1 MDSRLLLLVLI
12 PFIIGVFYIISKTVK
27 NKKILNWL
35 LGIIGAS
42 LFILM
47 ALWSLHMRSVENRV
61 MLVAFIMFT
70 GSMGTVSIVN
80 LLLDRRTRLP
90 FGDILLLLLYLPIFF
105 LMGQN
110 DGSLLSS
117 AVSISFFYIT
127 VGLLE
132 TFQPEVQLKHFLS
145 LKIVLWLM
153 FLIIGI
159 IFRNAIML

>member
-1 MDSRLLLLVLI
+1 MDTKFILLAGVPLLIGIFYLI
-12 PFIIGVFYIISKTVK
+12 DRQVK
-27 NKKILNWL
+27 NKKMLNL
-35 LGIIGAS
+35 VFGVIGAL

-47 ALWSLHMRSVENRV
+47 ALWSFHMRSVENRV
-61 MLVAFIMFT
+61 MLAAFIMFI

-105 LMGQN
+105 LMGRN

-117 AVSISFFYIT
+117 AISISFFYIT

-132 TFQPEVQLKHFLS
+132 TFRPEVQLKHLLS
-145 LKIVLWLM
+145 LKIVLWLV
-153 FLIIGI
+153 FLIVGI
-159 IFRNAIML
+159 VFRSTITI